1 MLKVLLSV
9 NGRSGRDVK
18 VYQVCKSVGRC
29 SLKNDLPEETAVREK
44 SLSCLLKVAKFWKLY
59 SHRNCFKISLPLGGR
74 SPSLLIASP
83 PPPPKSALCF
93 FGLCQLFIYLY
104 SFSLF
109 IHYSLSLFPPPPF
122 PCVCGFSVWSVA
134 CYHPLH
140 ALSCSRGVSIQTSA
154 SSCHINYYT
163 E

>member
-83 PPPPKSALCF
+83 PPPPPQVCIMFLRVVPT
-93 FGLCQLFIYLY
+93 IY
-104 SFSLF
+104 
-109 IHYSLSLFPPPPF
+109 LSLFFLSFHSLFSLPLPPPP
-122 PCVCGFSVWSVA
+122 PLSLCVWLLGLICSLLPPTARSLLQPRCFYTNFSVQ
-134 CYHPLH
+134 
-140 ALSCSRGVSIQTSA
+140 LS
-154 SSCHINYYT
+154 Y
-163 E
+163 